1 LPEIIEL
8 LRAPGKEDEEGFP
21 KGFRRRPAEALT
33 HFSADLSLSEPNSPQ
48 SLYMKI
54 ELRLYASLGRYL
66 PEKKEGNSCIV
77 EVEPG
82 TTIRELFLRFRIP
95 PEERKIIFLNGIHA
109 QGDEVLKEG
118 DRVGAFPPVAGG

>member
-1 LPEIIEL
+1 M
-8 LRAPGKEDEEGFP
+8 
-21 KGFRRRPAEALT
+21 
-33 HFSADLSLSEPNSPQ
+33 N
-48 SLYMKI
+48 I

-66 PEKKEGNSCIV
+66 PEEKEGNSCIV